1 MKDRTLMTD
10 GKMTRRSRLGV
21 LEKKRMRKTFLNFI
35 SLNLDN
41 IIKLINYIF
50 SLVDKMVEWAKIE
63 RYSET

>member
-1 MKDRTLMTD
+1 MTD